1 MTPKKGEDEQFWREA
16 PVLKLAEGLYPFL
29 NFENT

>member
-1 MTPKKGEDEQFWREA
+1 MTPKKGDDEQFWREA
-16 PVLKLAEGLYPFL
+16 QVLKLADGLYPFL